1 MNNKIKELENNNYS
15 LKNRILELEK
25 ELNIFKSYC
34 LSPGENLILIKFISL
49 DQIINNYTVIAK
61 NTDKF
66 SKSEEKLYEKYPN
79 YKDINNYFI
88 SNGKIIKRE
97 QTLEENKIKN
107 NDILTLII
115 NDLA

>member
-1 MNNKIKELENNNYS
+1 
-15 LKNRILELEK
+15 
-25 ELNIFKSYC
+25 
-34 LSPGENLILIKFISL
+34 LIKFISL

-66 SKSEEKLYEKYPN
+66 SKLEDKLYENYPN

-88 SNGKIIKRE
+88 SNGNIIKRE